1 MVSKKRHSNAEIG
14 AKLQQAG
21 TLAREGKTT
30 SHIAR
35 ALGISVMTLHRWK
48 KARPQPMAAASNGRG
63 ARSLK
68 SKPDQAARIAEL
80 QSENT
85 RLRQLVTDFLL
96 EKVTMEERLGSR
108 SRHRP

>member
-21 TLAREGKTT
+21 TLAREGKTV

-96 EKVTMEERLGSR
+96 EKVTIEERLGSR

>member
-1 MVSKKRHSNAEIG
+1 MAKKKRHSNAEIV

-21 TLAREGKTT
+21 TLAREGRTV

-48 KARPQPMAAASNGRG
+48 KARPQPTGVVS
-63 ARSLK
+63 ARSRDT
-68 SKPDQAARIAEL
+68 SPGSGPNEVDRIAEL
-80 QSENT
+80 QIENA
-85 RLRQLVTDFLL
+85 RLRRLVTDFLL

-108 SRHRP
+108 PRRGA